1 MITENMTLNEIQQA
15 GLAALSR
22 ELGPVGFVRFLQ
34 MFERGYGD
42 YSQERSGWLKEQSLD
57 DIVKRIQVKRET
69 NKIPIRETEA

>member
-1 MITENMTLNEIQQA
+1 MITESMTLNEIQQA

-42 YSQERSGWLKEQSLD
+42 YSRERSGWLEEQSLD
-57 DIVKRIQVKRET
+57 DIVKRIQEKR
-69 NKIPIRETEA
+69 NQQGSD

>member
-1 MITENMTLNEIQQA
+1 MITESMTLNEIQQA

-42 YSQERSGWLKEQSLD
+42 YSQERSCWLEGQSID
-57 DIVKRIQVKRET
+57 DIANRIQEKQSQQ
-69 NKIPIRETEA
+69 N

>member
-1 MITENMTLNEIQQA
+1 MITKSMTLNEIHQA

-42 YSQERSGWLKEQSLD
+42 YSQERSSWLEEQSI
-57 DIVKRIQVKRET
+57 DIIAKRIQEKRSQQ
-69 NKIPIRETEA
+69 N

>member
-42 YSQERSGWLKEQSLD
+42 YSQERSTWIEEQSIE
-57 DIVKRIQVKRET
+57 DIVKRIQEKRSQQ
-69 NKIPIRETEA
+69 NSN

>member
-1 MITENMTLNEIQQA
+1 MNTESMTLNEIQQA

-42 YSQERSGWLKEQSLD
+42 YSQERSSWLEEQSID
-57 DIVKRIQVKRET
+57 NIAKRIQEKRSKQ
-69 NKIPIRETEA
+69 N